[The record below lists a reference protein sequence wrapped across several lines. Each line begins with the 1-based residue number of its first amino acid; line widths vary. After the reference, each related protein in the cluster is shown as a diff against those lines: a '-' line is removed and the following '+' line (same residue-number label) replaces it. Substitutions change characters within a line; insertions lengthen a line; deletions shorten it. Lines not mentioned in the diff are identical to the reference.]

1 MRKLAIYCC
10 FLLLTLPFGHKT
22 FAQDASNAQETP
34 KSQDAAKA
42 PAPPVHYYHL
52 DIVTE
57 ELGANAKPV
66 NSRADSTTV
75 NTDPRGRGGASIRSS
90 SRIPVATGPSEPDGK
105 PVNRQYQYENVGIDI
120 DVQDVHE
127 AGLQLALNLIA
138 DLSSL
143 AETTDPNSH
152 EPVIRHIRWQAPV
165 LIPIGKPTV
174 AFTSDVLDSKSSI
187 RMVVTATLL
196 Q

>member
-10 FLLLTLPFGHKT
+10 FLILTLLFGHKT

-34 KSQDAAKA
+34 KSQDPAKA
-42 PAPPVHYYHL
+42 QAPPVHYYHL

-57 ELGANAKPV
+57 ELGANGKPF
-66 NSRADSTTV
+66 NSRTDTTTV
-75 NTDPRGRGGASIRSS
+75 NTDTRGRGAASIRSH
-90 SRIPVATGPSEPDGK
+90 SRIPVATGPSEVDGK
-105 PVNRQYQYENVGIDI
+105 PVNRQYTYQDVGIDI

-127 AGLQLALNLIA
+127 IGRQLALNLTA
-138 DLSSL
+138 DISSL
-143 AETTDPNSH
+143 AEAADPMLH
-152 EPVIRHIRWQAPV
+152 EPVVRHIRWQAAA
-165 LIPIGKPTV
+165 LIPIDKPTIV
-174 AFTSDVLDSKSSI
+174 FTSDVLDSKNSI